1 MRKSESES
9 GNNDLG
15 KSESESVNNDLGK
28 SESESGSSDLRKSE
42 PESGNSDLRKSQ
54 SESANSDLR
63 KSQSES
69 ANSDLGK
76 SQSESANSDLRKP
89 VHLVNYRHEDMKNER
104 SQESNTSEKQQ
115 GTTPNN
121 NSGPYNREQ
130 KGLTPSSG
138 KVEPE
143 KSGGSTGPIP
153 RLSSPHVQESITH
166 GIQNMEPNM
175 EVVYQS
181 QEHILDSDIQQ

>member
-1 MRKSESES
+1 MGKSESES
-9 GNNDLG
+9 VNDLG
-15 KSESESVNNDLGK
+15 KSESESVN
-28 SESESGSSDLRKSE
+28 
-42 PESGNSDLRKSQ
+42 
-54 SESANSDLR
+54 
-63 KSQSES
+63 
-69 ANSDLGK
+69 DLGK
-76 SQSESANSDLRKP
+76 SQSESVNSDLRKP

-153 RLSSPHVQESITH
+153 RLSSPRVQESITH

-181 QEHILDSDIQQ
+181 QEHLLDSDNQQ